1 MTIKYITINKGPL
14 LYRGK
19 EFNVIEPPKHYDGV
33 AIVRGWSLDS
43 INIQYRLLYYMAYGQ
58 FPKEHG
64 CPPWTQAIRG
74 RGDKYLNVPRG
85 HRRRSP
91 TNPHPIF

>member
-74 RGDKYLNVPRG
+74 RGINCLAFRPT
-85 HRRRSP
+85 HRRP
-91 TNPHPIF
+91 D